1 LSENTSVPYSLVR
14 FKRFFFNLLRNK
26 KSAAGLTLLSIF
38 VFIAVAGPLLTP
50 YTPLGSVV
58 SAQLNPPSWIVYF
71 TGPLGWSQNAEFTG
85 IKASSITGAT
95 LTTTSIG
102 GDSASF
108 SAASG
113 ASGGTV
119 EVQKF
124 VTWTYP
130 GPAKRFVTSLSITP
144 GPTILGQTVIATVYL
159 DRFVGGVRDARWNI
173 FDKTIDSNSTF
184 EVNLDSISGDLRVR
198 LGLSTSNID
207 PAQLI
212 FSRQADYAYALELTL
227 PPSANIDF
235 SLQNFK
241 LQIRGSTWGWLGT
254 DQAGHD
260 ILTQLIY
267 GARLSLIVG
276 LLATF
281 IGVGLGLVVGL
292 IAGYLGRIVDEVLMR
307 FTDMMLVIPG
317 LPLLIVLVNVL
328 GPSLTNIILVLGF
341 LGWMG
346 FARVV
351 RSQVL
356 SLRERPFIEAA
367 KASGAGT
374 GYITLRHILP
384 NVVSLTYV
392 NLALSVPAAI
402 VGEAALSFL
411 GLGDQTSVTWGR
423 MLELAR
429 ESGGSATNLFWWW
442 VIPPGIGIALV
453 SLSFILIGFS
463 LDELF
468 NPRLRRRR

>member
-1 LSENTSVPYSLVR
+1 MPYSLIR
-14 FKRFFFNLLRNK
+14 FKKFFFNLLHNRK
-26 KSAAGLTLLSIF
+26 AAAGITLLSIF
-38 VFIAVAGPLLTP
+38 VVIAVAGPLLTP

-58 SAQLNPPSWIVYF
+58 SAQLDPPSWIVYI
-71 TGPLGWSQNAEFTG
+71 TGSVGWSQNAEFTG
-85 IKASSITGAT
+85 IKASTVGDAT

-108 SAASG
+108 SSTAGAA
-113 ASGGTV
+113 GGTV

-130 GPAKRFVTSLSITP
+130 GPAKRFVSNLRITP
-144 GPTILGQTVIATVYL
+144 GSTIAGHSVNATLLV
-159 DRFVGGVRDARWNI
+159 DRYVGGVKDSRWDLWSQSIRDPAAV
-173 FDKTIDSNSTF
+173 DAP
-184 EVNLDSISGDLRVR
+184 LDSISGQVKTR
-198 LGLSTSNID
+198 LGIFTSNID
-207 PAQLI
+207 PAELI
-212 FSRQADYAYALELTL
+212 FSRQASFVYTLELKL
-227 PPSANIDF
+227 PPNASVDF
-235 SLQNFK
+235 SVENFRF
-241 LQIRGSTWGWLGT
+241 QIRGNTWGLLGT

-267 GARLSLIVG
+267 GARLSLFVG

-292 IAGYLGRIVDEVLMR
+292 IAGYLGKIVDEVLMR

-328 GPSLTNIILVLGF
+328 GPSLINIILVLGF

-374 GYITLRHILP
+374 GYITIKHILP

-411 GLGDQTSVTWGR
+411 GLGDQSTVTWGR

-429 ESGGSATNLFWWW
+429 DSGTAANLFWWW